1 MMTKTILSI
10 GRVDPEKRPLDAVQV
25 ARIVRSTVPDVKFV
39 WIGGG
44 TLLLEFRSLQQNET
58 FLNFMGQV
66 GSPRSREKWDLLQS
80 SDVFISTSQREGF
93 WVPIGEALLSKLPV
107 VAYDLPVYQ
116 SVFGDI
122 IVRIPC
128 FDVASFAS
136 AVVDVLVHPAKYRD
150 LVEKGYRLVVNRY
163 SKESVIRSIEE
174 VFFSLT
180 NKKCTMPSN

>member
-1 MMTKTILSI
+1 MTKTILSI
-10 GRVDPEKRPLDAVQV
+10 GRVDPEKRPGDAVQV
-25 ARIVRSTVPDVKFV
+25 VRIVRGAIPDVRFV
-39 WIGGG
+39 WVGDGS
-44 TLLLEFRSLQQNET
+44 LLQEFRSLQRNEP
-58 FLNFMGQV
+58 FLNFVGQV
-66 GSPRSREKWDLLQS
+66 GSPRSRERWELMRS

-93 WVPIGEALLSKLPV
+93 CVPIGEALLAKLPV

-116 SVFGDI
+116 SVFGDT

-128 FDVASFAS
+128 FDLASFAN

-163 SKESVIRSIEE
+163 SKESVIKSIEE